1 MQFSLPHFLIF
12 SQTGLHSQRQ
22 PGTSLLAQLV
32 IDEVESVKNKQL
44 DWQLI
49 FKGKSFKKKQK
60 KNNLTLRS
68 HLPGH
73 YINIFSESKN
83 LGKCD
88 KLLHTLYLNKKR
100 FFKFSYI
107 SNFKH
112 NQQIMFIS
120 IPPFLICM
128 HTFWYQINI
137 TCSKAVVDSKLL
149 AHIQEHCH
157 TVQTMVLPPIY
168 NSWGQQTAL

>member
-1 MQFSLPHFLIF
+1 MQFSIPHFLIF

-44 DWQLI
+44 DWKLI
-49 FKGKSFKKKQK
+49 FKGKSFKKTKQSNIK
-60 KNNLTLRS
+60 KSPTRPLYKHFLRV
-68 HLPGH
+68 
-73 YINIFSESKN
+73 K
-83 LGKCD
+83 
-88 KLLHTLYLNKKR
+88 KLVTNVTNSCTLYSLIKKKR

-112 NQQIMFIS
+112 NQQIMFIA

-168 NSWGQQTAL
+168 NSWGQQTVL